1 MNNKNIDISKLSL
14 STTRKRAMAFV
25 IDDILI
31 NIVLIVMFWDMI
43 KGGTYETV
51 VLVLKEEVY
60 KIIFL
65 KFLYQSIFIWY
76 YGATVGKKIMKI
88 RVITFDTYKNVSL
101 LQSSLRSIGRVLSE
115 LYFYLGFLLAFFTA
129 SRQTF
134 HDKIGKTLVVDE
146 IES

>member
-129 SRQTF
+129 SRSAN
-134 HDKIGKTLVVDE
+134 I
-146 IES
+146 SA